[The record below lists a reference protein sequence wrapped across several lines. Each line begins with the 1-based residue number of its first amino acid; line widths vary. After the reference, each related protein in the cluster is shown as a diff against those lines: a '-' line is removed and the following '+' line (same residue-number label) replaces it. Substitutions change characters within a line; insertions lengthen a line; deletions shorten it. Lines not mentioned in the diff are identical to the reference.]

1 MASSA
6 SLVGGRTPGAVFRLA
21 MIATGLLVILPVS
34 GRAQDVDRRAYRS
47 AQSAYNHALNER
59 DLADAR
65 YSQAHDEVSEAR
77 DSGDQARHGRA
88 LAVFQSRA
96 EEVELSNQLLV
107 EAGAAL
113 EQTRRAY
120 LASVEQRLERLLFDE
135 LPLLAEGSREHNLMT
150 REITN
155 LNNEADLLVTPV
167 EIDDD
172 PFAEITSD
180 PGDSP
185 SVIRAKA
192 DLLDRRAALHER
204 SILDVD
210 AQIESYEKR
219 LRHARMSQDF
229 GADLFRFDD
238 LRVPVGTPDA
248 ASANAVGLTG
258 NEELS
263 QRLEALYRFRELLI
277 DRRDIARV
285 RAREFRQRIGGELV

>member
-1 MASSA
+1 MSN
-6 SLVGGRTPGAVFRLA
+6 RL
-21 MIATGLLVILPVS
+21 
-34 GRAQDVDRRAYRS
+34 
-47 AQSAYNHALNER
+47 
-59 DLADAR
+59 LA
-65 YSQAHDEVSEAR
+65 
-77 DSGDQARHGRA
+77 
-88 LAVFQSRA
+88 
-96 EEVELSNQLLV
+96 

-135 LPLLAEGSREHNLMT
+135 LPLLPEGSREHNLMT

-155 LNNEADLLVTPV
+155 LNNEADRLVTPV

-238 LRVPVGTPDA
+238 LRVPMGTPDA

-285 RAREFRQRIGGELV
+285 RAGEFRQRIGGELV